1 MLVEVGF
8 GKGTEKVEIP
18 DQNILQVLTPNA
30 VPVELMGEAEVKR
43 ALAAPIGSAPLR
55 DLVKKDAK
63 IVVITSDITRP
74 VPTWEIMPALL
85 DELHAGGAKPEDI
98 TLVFAL
104 GSHRKHTEE
113 EKLHLAG
120 DVAYAQIGSAAGGE

>member
-43 ALAAPIGSAPLR
+43 ALAAPIGSEYGQR
-55 DLVKKDAK
+55 
-63 IVVITSDITRP
+63 
-74 VPTWEIMPALL
+74 
-85 DELHAGGAKPEDI
+85 
-98 TLVFAL
+98 
-104 GSHRKHTEE
+104 
-113 EKLHLAG
+113 
-120 DVAYAQIGSAAGGE
+120 